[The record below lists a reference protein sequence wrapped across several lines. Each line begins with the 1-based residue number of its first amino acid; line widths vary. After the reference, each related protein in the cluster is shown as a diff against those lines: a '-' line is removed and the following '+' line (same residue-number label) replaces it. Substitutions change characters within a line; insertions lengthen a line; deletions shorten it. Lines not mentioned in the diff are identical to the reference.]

1 MNSKTHLE
9 LQDDSCTAEPENTIS
24 APIYNP
30 GAETYTRI
38 TMEQRRDVLESWV
51 HIINAQIRDT
61 MSTEMAD
68 EAERLHPK
76 EIDTLASMIGD
87 LLSGEAQA
95 SSAIAEFSEFREFL
109 KEPDSLLVKSEQI
122 LEESYFFASRL
133 ARGWFECVEN
143 AVEDQNFLKLDES
156 LLPTSFDSDSDWST
170 LFKELE
176 EFPVSETAI
185 RNALKAVAMDFTREL
200 FDEIPVLRLNY
211 AVFKAPDEDEYCY
224 LAVNLEASTLPSW
237 LSDLMRSFNAT
248 NAWLR
253 DFWKPYEA
261 LAEQMSAHSI
271 IACDLDDC
279 LMPINSNTDLADQKA
294 FIETLSSYNRLSFDE
309 YQKYIAGA
317 TNRVRKEARS
327 QFKKDL
333 AIASP
338 SSQRVC
344 IFITEGRNK
353 NRLSIDQGAQAT
365 ERSFAESWRVYNV
378 FCQSTSAI
386 SAVYP

>member
-1 MNSKTHLE
+1 
-9 LQDDSCTAEPENTIS
+9 
-24 APIYNP
+24 
-30 GAETYTRI
+30 
-38 TMEQRRDVLESWV
+38 
-51 HIINAQIRDT
+51 